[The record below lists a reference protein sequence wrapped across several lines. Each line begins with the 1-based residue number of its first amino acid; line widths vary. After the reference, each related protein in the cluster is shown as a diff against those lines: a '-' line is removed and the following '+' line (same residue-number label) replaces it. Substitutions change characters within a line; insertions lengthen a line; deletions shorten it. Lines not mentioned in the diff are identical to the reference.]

1 MQRSTNPLALAI
13 QKADRE
19 FRADAKTAEEI
30 TRPVILAPMGRR
42 LMRESEPALQLYL
55 EIEAPPMREIEAP
68 SMQVDDEF
76 DMPRRDEGE
85 IEG

>member
-13 QKADRE
+13 QKADRD
-19 FRADAKTAEEI
+19 FRANAETAEEI

-55 EIEAPPMREIEAP
+55 EVEAPPMPKIQAP
-68 SMQVDDEF
+68 SMQVDDELE
-76 DMPRRDEGE
+76 MPRRDGGE